1 MLFYSDQGEGTI
13 IKVNLAEKTCRSTAP
28 IRQETDVY
36 ESVDDTT
43 LAFSTLQS
51 TSNEAASANL
61 SPEIQSSTGIQMGY
75 SEVTAIGKTTGI
87 TVLCDKDIQKRGA
100 RWKNRK
106 PFRNTVQKNQKR
118 ERNKRNMES
127 YAIKRAL
134 QLQSDGQI
142 CFTPISENNI
152 EASYPP
158 CPADF
163 VPDFN
168 FNKGWAPRP
177 QVGKMYG
184 PKYLEP
190 YKVEIENLYNCGE
203 HDK

>member
-1 MLFYSDQGEGTI
+1 MEESIEIIIFLFYSDQGEGTV
-13 IKVNLAEKTCRSTAP
+13 IKVNLAEKTGSSTAP
-28 IRQETDVY
+28 IRQETDGY
-36 ESVDDTT
+36 ESEDDTT

-51 TSNEAASANL
+51 TSNEAASTNL
-61 SPEIQSSTGIQMGY
+61 STEIQSPTEIQMGY

-87 TVLCDKDIQKRGA
+87 TVMRDTDIQKRGG
-100 RWKNRK
+100 RWRTRK
-106 PFRNTVQKNQKR
+106 PFRNTVQKIQKR

-158 CPADF
+158 LP
-163 VPDFN
+163 
-168 FNKGWAPRP
+168 GR
-177 QVGKMYG
+177 
-184 PKYLEP
+184 LRT
-190 YKVEIENLYNCGE
+190 
-203 HDK
+203 